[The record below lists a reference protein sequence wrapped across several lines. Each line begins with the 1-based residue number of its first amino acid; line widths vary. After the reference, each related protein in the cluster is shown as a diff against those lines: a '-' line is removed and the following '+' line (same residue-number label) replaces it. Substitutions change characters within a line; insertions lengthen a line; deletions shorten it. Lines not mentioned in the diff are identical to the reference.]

1 MYAYTGME
9 PVTVPYASG
18 RNVNGKVCK
27 PLNREQEG
35 DFNQANEQ
43 WS

>member
-1 MYAYTGME
+1 MYPYTGME
-9 PVTVPYASG
+9 PVTVPDASG

-35 DFNQANEQ
+35 DFNQANDQ